1 MCAII
6 DTNVGHEVFGNNQ
19 SPAGKFFL
27 NWLLNKGGA
36 KLAVGGKLWAELNSY
51 RKFQPLFADLLR
63 RSKVVKCDDDSVN
76 AEAALIDDVCRSNDS
91 HVIALARVSGARL
104 LYSNDLNLHKDF
116 KNPRIINKPKG
127 RIYSTRENNDITKA
141 RRTLLNRKDLC
152 AP

>member
-6 DTNVGHEVFGNNQ
+6 DANVGHEVFGNNQ

-27 NWLLNKGGA
+27 NWLLHKGGA

-51 RKFQPLFADLLR
+51 SKFQPLFADLLR

-91 HVIALARVSGARL
+91 HVIALARISGARL
-104 LYSNDLNLHKDF
+104 LYSNDLDLHKDF
-116 KNPRIINKPKG
+116 KNPRIINKPRG
-127 RIYSTRENNDITKA
+127 RVYTTGENNDIT
-141 RRTLLNRKDLC
+141 RTHRTLLNRKDLC

>member
-6 DTNVGHEVFGNNQ
+6 DANVGHEVFGNNQ

-27 NWLLNKGGA
+27 NWLLHKGGA

-51 RKFQPLFADLLR
+51 SKFQPLFADLLR

-76 AEAALIDDVCRSNDS
+76 AEAASIDDICRSNDS
-91 HVIALARVSGARL
+91 HVIALARISGARL
-104 LYSNDLNLHKDF
+104 LYSNDLDLHKDF
-116 KNPRIINKPKG
+116 KNPRIINEPRG
-127 RIYSTRENNDITKA
+127 RIYTTVKNNDITRA
-141 RRTLLNRKDLC
+141 HRTLLNRKDLC